1 MKSILSNLFL
11 LLALAGCAQ
20 TETNSSI
27 FKNDAIMKT
36 TENSNIENLLFS
48 YEKALNA
55 SDVPAV
61 LSLYAKDGVF
71 MPSEAPTAVGQAAVE
86 QAYRFVFSQI
96 KLNIKFSIDEIAVK
110 GDLAFARTISRGTT
124 DVLAAG
130 ITVPEENRELFVLV
144 KENGAWKIGQ
154 YMFNK
159 MQPSQK

>member
-1 MKSILSNLFL
+1 MKSIFSNIFL
-11 LLALAGCAQ
+11 LLTLAGWAQ
-20 TETNSSI
+20 TEPNSST

-36 TENSNIENLLFS
+36 TENAAIETLLFS

-61 LSLYAKDGVF
+61 LALYAEDGVF
-71 MPSEAPTAVGQAAVE
+71 MPSEAPSAIGQTAVE

-96 KLNIKFSIDEIAVK
+96 KLNIKFSIDEIQVN

-144 KENGAWKIGQ
+144 KENGDWKIGR

-159 MQPSQK
+159 MKPSEK

>member
-1 MKSILSNLFL
+1 MKSIFSIIFL
-11 LLALAGCAQ
+11 LLNLAGYAQ
-20 TETNSSI
+20 TETTSFT

-36 TENSNIENLLFS
+36 TENAAIETLLLS

-61 LSLYAKDGVF
+61 LALYAKDGVF

-96 KLNIKFSIDEIAVK
+96 KLNIKFSIDEIQVN

-144 KENGAWKIGQ
+144 KENGAWKIGR

-159 MQPSQK
+159 MKPSDK

>member
-1 MKSILSNLFL
+1 MKSIFSNLL
-11 LLALAGCAQ
+11 LLLTLAGYAQ

-36 TENSNIENLLFS
+36 TENAAIENLLLS

-55 SDVPAV
+55 SDVSAV

-86 QAYRFVFSQI
+86 QAYSYVFSQI
-96 KLNIKFSIDEIAVK
+96 KLNIKFSIDEIQVN
-110 GDLAFARTISRGTT
+110 GDLAFARTISRGST

-144 KENGAWKIGQ
+144 KENGAWKIGR

-159 MQPSQK
+159 MKPAQK

>member
-1 MKSILSNLFL
+1 
-11 LLALAGCAQ
+11 
-20 TETNSSI
+20 
-27 FKNDAIMKT
+27 MKT
-36 TENSNIENLLFS
+36 TENAAIENLLLS

-55 SDVPAV
+55 SDVSAV

-86 QAYRFVFSQI
+86 QAYSYVFSQI
-96 KLNIKFSIDEIAVK
+96 KLNIKFSIDEIQVN
-110 GDLAFARTISRGTT
+110 GDLAFARTISRGST

-144 KENGAWKIGQ
+144 KENGAWKIGR

-159 MQPSQK
+159 MKPAQK